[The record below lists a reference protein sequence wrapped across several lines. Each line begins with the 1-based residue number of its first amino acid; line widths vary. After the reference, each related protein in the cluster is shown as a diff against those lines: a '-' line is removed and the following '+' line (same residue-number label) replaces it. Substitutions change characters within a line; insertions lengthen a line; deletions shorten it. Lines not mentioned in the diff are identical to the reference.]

1 MHYED
6 ADDLIH
12 PDNRPPAQKWLDA
25 EIERRHG
32 NEQGHEAVIYEI
44 ALELRQKLLR
54 QELDA
59 LKGQQ

>member
-6 ADDLIH
+6 ADDLIQT
-12 PDNRPPAQKWLDA
+12 DNRPPAQKWLDA

-44 ALELRQKLLR
+44 ALELRQ
-54 QELDA
+54 ELDA